1 MDSRLA
7 YTPAHRP
14 TPVGIIAGSGD
25 LPIKLVNACRQQ
37 GREVFIVAFEEQTDP
52 DTVDNVPHIWIKL
65 GALGKAFDALRTAG
79 VQEIVMAGKINR
91 PKLSSLQPDMVSA
104 RLLKHIGTKLFTGDN
119 SLLTSIIAFL
129 ETEGFQVI
137 GVEDV
142 MREVLA
148 PEGPL
153 GKVMPNKQAQRD
165 IEIGVKVAHAI
176 GAYDVGQAVI
186 VKNGQILGVEA
197 AEGTDGLI
205 FRCAALAGDGLGGVL
220 VKAKKPYQD
229 SRVDLPAIGIKTI
242 ENVHQAGFEGIAI
255 EAGGSVV
262 IDKKAVVNK
271 ADALGIF
278 LVGFTRTDFT
288 E

>member
-1 MDSRLA
+1 
-7 YTPAHRP
+7 
-14 TPVGIIAGSGD
+14 
-25 LPIKLVNACRQQ
+25 
-37 GREVFIVAFEEQTDP
+37 
-52 DTVDNVPHIWIKL
+52 
-65 GALGKAFDALRTAG
+65 
-79 VQEIVMAGKINR
+79 
-91 PKLSSLQPDMVSA
+91 
-104 RLLKHIGTKLFTGDN
+104 
-119 SLLTSIIAFL
+119 
-129 ETEGFQVI
+129 
-137 GVEDV
+137 